1 MKRKIKIFDMVV
13 CGLFSAICCVFSVIT
28 IPIGVVP
35 VSLGILG
42 VVFAGALLGPS
53 KGFVS
58 VLVYLLLGLFLPV
71 FSGGQTGLSIYA
83 NITGGYV
90 WSYLFV
96 VIVVGLICKITTQ
109 NKWSS
114 FFITVFACVVG
125 MLICYT
131 CGTAQFMVI
140 TGYNLKSSLT
150 ACVFPFVPFDVIKCI
165 VVGVVAPLLKS
176 PLCKLGYLK

>member
-1 MKRKIKIFDMVV
+1 MKRKNKIFDMVV

-42 VVFAGALLGPS
+42 VVFTAALLGPS

-58 VLVYLLLGLFLPV
+58 VLIYLLLGLFLPI
-71 FSGGQTGLSIYA
+71 FSGGQTGLSVYL

-96 VIVVGLICKITTQ
+96 VVVVGLICKIPTK
-109 NKWSS
+109 NKFIS
-114 FFITVFACVVG
+114 FVITFCACIVG

-131 CGTAQFMVI
+131 CGTVQFMII
-140 TGYNLKSSLT
+140 TGYGLKASLT
-150 ACVFPFVPFDVIKCI
+150 ACVLPFLPFDLIKCVI
-165 VVGVVAPLLKS
+165 VGVVAPLLKS